1 MAARPMR
8 SAAGPEPRTASFRD
22 RGKGSGDMTDLA
34 TALALVLV
42 LEGLLWALSPAAM
55 KRAAALA
62 LTIANEQLR
71 IGGVLAAALGVGLL
85 WLLRS

>member
-1 MAARPMR
+1 
-8 SAAGPEPRTASFRD
+8 
-22 RGKGSGDMTDLA
+22 MTDLV

-62 LTIANEQLR
+62 LTLANEHLR
-71 IGGVLAAALGVGLL
+71 VGGVLAAALGVGLL

>member
-1 MAARPMR
+1 MI
-8 SAAGPEPRTASFRD
+8 
-22 RGKGSGDMTDLA
+22 DLA

-42 LEGLLWALSPAAM
+42 LEGLLWAISPSAM

-62 LTIANEQLR
+62 LNLANEQLR
-71 IGGVLAAALGVGLL
+71 IGGVLAVAIGVGLL